1 MNNSM
6 LLVTSSWGPYKTF
19 KMIPSHKDCPYNEC
33 IFDVKTKV
41 LAIISKDKKES
52 LHMLPKLND
61 QGDVQY
67 LKIGK
72 KENGKNFAEERKL
85 LETFYEYYIEDANE
99 IEKFVSMFAVNAADF
114 NITKFIQLEISDE
127 TMKPAESSIITMA

>member
-6 LLVTSSWGPYKTF
+6 LLVTSAWGNFKTF
-19 KMIPSHKDCPYNEC
+19 KLIPISKDCPYNEC
-33 IFDVKTKV
+33 IFDVKAKV
-41 LAIISKDKKES
+41 LAVISKESKQS

-72 KENGKNFAEERKL
+72 KSNGKDYAEERKL
-85 LETFYEYYIEDANE
+85 LDTFYEYYIEETPEVENF
-99 IEKFVSMFAVNAADF
+99 IKMFAIN
-114 NITKFIQLEISDE
+114 
-127 TMKPAESSIITMA
+127 AESFDYTKYIDFEMPKEEIKENAIVTSLV

>member
-1 MNNSM
+1 
-6 LLVTSSWGPYKTF
+6 
-19 KMIPSHKDCPYNEC
+19 
-33 IFDVKTKV
+33 V

-114 NITKFIQLEISDE
+114 NITPFIQMEIGDE